1 VAQPSA
7 IVQATLCG
15 SVGEQS
21 PYLEDLEVGL
31 PAAAHATAAGKALL
45 STMPSSRR
53 RSYLEEQ
60 GLRPFTARDERRRG
74 DEAVFGAR
82 PGQQQGE
89 AEAVVVAA
97 RPPDEGEIVRGQRE
111 EAPQRLGVV
120 ASGTGGRHTG
130 IVAGERQPSGHARR
144 SHSRA
149 LRLAASRLSA
159 IYRSRLR
166 SERWPLKRLS
176 STSV

>member
-1 VAQPSA
+1 MNGAPGMRTPGRSSEVAQPSA

-60 GLRPFTARDERRRG
+60 GLRPFTARTTTDRERL
-74 DEAVFGAR
+74 EADLASVR
-82 PGQQQGE
+82 PGAPVVGHGE
-89 AEAVVVAA
+89 FRDGVSCAAALVRRDDPADPWWAVVVSARAA
-97 RPPDEGEIVRGQRE
+97 EVPAPVE
-111 EAPQRLGVV
+111 ERL
-120 ASGTGGRHTG
+120 
-130 IVAGERQPSGHARR
+130 
-144 SHSRA
+144 
-149 LRLAASRLSA
+149 LAAAADLSA
-159 IYRSRLR
+159 R
-166 SERWPLKRLS
+166 
-176 STSV
+176 